1 MALFNFMTIYFT
13 AYVLRVVSPYFFFRE
28 RVMLERDLGSVVRE
42 ACWTRMR
49 ALGASIGVVARW
61 VSMAQDMGCPS
72 NCW

>member
-1 MALFNFMTIYFT
+1 MTIYFT
-13 AYVLRVVSPYFFFRE
+13 VYVLNVVSPYFFCRE
-28 RVMLERDLGSVVRE
+28 MVRLGKDLGSVVRE

-49 ALGASIGVVARW
+49 ALGESIGVVARR